1 MVLSCH
7 SQYWVLLQLLHN
19 CVTKGWGCPC
29 PPLVSNVMEYVM
41 LVMFCC
47 STRIGGLLG
56 QLQIWLTAK
65 LQNFKCQSSQ
75 RKIRNIQSES
85 VSKTAG
91 CFTTRSNCSFHTA
104 ALIRTSEILDLEFWI
119 PYFLVCS
126 CVQNIQKRL
135 LHSESPFSN
144 SCERV
149 RGRHKSE
156 NHAAAGLSRS
166 SKGPKNV
173 L

>member
-1 MVLSCH
+1 MCNACHTLLMLS
-7 SQYWVLLQLLHN
+7 WVLLQLLHN

-29 PPLVSNVMEYVM
+29 PSLSVLGVMEYVM

-47 STRIGGLLG
+47 STRIGGLG
-56 QLQIWLTAK
+56 QLLQIWLTAK

-104 ALIRTSEILDLEFWI
+104 ALIRTSEILDLDFYP
-119 PYFLVCS
+119 PYFLFAAVYK
-126 CVQNIQKRL
+126 IYKRGYTL
-135 LHSESPFSN
+135 SHLFSN

-149 RGRHKSE
+149 RGRSE
-156 NHAAAGLSRS
+156 KWESCSGRTQQI
-166 SKGPKNV
+166 K
-173 L
+173 